1 MAGVRH
7 APRLV
12 QPDQIVVR
20 EVKRDR
26 RLQVLQLLAEGVG
39 EAGKTPLVL
48 FVADREGR
56 EMMFTIEFFR
66 IRKEDNAHA
75 TLARVTHIAS
85 DLEGARVKAR
95 SLFDVGTLNMP
106 QNPDG
111 LRILDEDGNEVF
123 FWTPGTDD
131 S

>member
-1 MAGVRH
+1 
-7 APRLV
+7 
-12 QPDQIVVR
+12 
-20 EVKRDR
+20 
-26 RLQVLQLLAEGVG
+26 
-39 EAGKTPLVL
+39 
-48 FVADREGR
+48 
-56 EMMFTIEFFR
+56 MMFTIEFFR

-85 DLEGARVKAR
+85 DLESARVKAR

-111 LRILDEDGNEVF
+111 LRFLDEDGNEVF